1 MNLVTVL
8 VASAGLGL
16 ASSFHCAAMCGPL
29 VVASCGRDG
38 GRALTYAVARTTGY
52 AFVGAIVGALGAP
65 IAGSWQ
71 APVRIAAA
79 VVAAFVIARAG
90 VRLLRAPPD
99 PALVTLKTRAPKR
112 RAFPPALLGLATAVF
127 PCGALLSAL
136 VVAAGSGGS
145 IGGAASMFTFSLA
158 SFPGLLVALIGASSL
173 ARRIGHVRRL
183 AGALLL
189 AVAGLTVVEAAYAV
203 RPNHS
208 CCHGA
213 RAS

>member
-1 MNLVTVL
+1 MSLVTVL

-29 VVASCGRDG
+29 VVASCGRDR
-38 GRALTYAVARTTGY
+38 GRATNYAVARLTGY
-52 AFVGAIVGALGAP
+52 AIVGAIVGALGAP
-65 IAGSWQ
+65 IAGRWQ
-71 APVRIAAA
+71 APIRIAAA
-79 VVAAFVIARAG
+79 ALAAFVIARAG
-90 VRLLRAPPD
+90 VRLLRPQASPE
-99 PALVTLKTRAPKR
+99 LVTLRTRAPKR

-145 IGGAASMFTFSLA
+145 IGGAASMLIFALA
-158 SFPGLLVALIGASSL
+158 SLPGLLVALVGASSI
-173 ARRIGHVRRL
+173 ARRIGHVRRV
-183 AGALLL
+183 AGVALI

-208 CCHGA
+208 CCHH
-213 RAS
+213 AS